1 MKVLFSF
8 VFGFI
13 LAAGIAAV
21 TVYRAGGDLQFKM
34 RVAQDITSRR
44 ATEVATVS
52 DSTDAVPNESLMSG
66 QAWRDFCDLLSK
78 AGDQIL
84 RDDVPGD
91 PRTRAQ
97 GYEYLSG
104 LLLSGLLSNMFSDP
118 NHPQFI
124 RTMDWHAKWGLDNS
138 DALYLSAAVDGS
150 GTYRIHGT
158 RGTVR
163 FLGIQASYGQFGSST
178 PMGVVSNLTGDDL
191 QIAPDGSFDI
201 IASAEPQEGNWLRMT
216 PEVNSLGAQQFFSN
230 WENEVLAELYIERI
244 DIPHEAPVTNTHSV
258 ANRLKATGE
267 FVEGSAKFWNDFVI
281 GRRATMFNEL
291 SATGSASDLQGS
303 NAQSYGWSQFALA
316 KGEALLIEVKPPEAL
331 YWNFELGDFWARS
344 MDYVNRII
352 SINDH
357 QAVLDPDGI
366 LRIIVSASDPGLANW
381 LDTGGIPE
389 GTITYRY
396 NGAKS
401 HANPSTR
408 LIRLDELD
416 QYVPANSERSTPAQR
431 SAEIERRRRALSRR
445 FSRG

>member
-1 MKVLFSF
+1 MRSLLSF
-8 VFGFI
+8 TLGFL
-13 LAAGIAAV
+13 LAAGIAVVA
-21 TVYRAGGDLQFKM
+21 VYRTGGDLQFKM

-44 ATEVATVS
+44 AEEVSTVG
-52 DSTDAVPNESLMSG
+52 DGTDAVPDESLMSG
-66 QAWRDFCDLLSK
+66 QAWRDFCDLLAK
-78 AGDQIL
+78 AGEQIL
-84 RDDVPGD
+84 RDDVPDD

-104 LLLSGLLSNMFSDP
+104 LLLSGLLGQMYSDP

-124 RTMDWHAKWGLDNS
+124 RIMDWHAKWGLDNS
-138 DALYLSAAVDGS
+138 DALYLAAAVDGS
-150 GTYRIHGT
+150 GTYRISGK
-158 RGTVR
+158 RETVR

-191 QIAPDGSFDI
+191 EIAPDGSFEI

-216 PEVNSLGAQQFFSN
+216 PQVNSLGARQFFSD
-230 WENEVLAELYIERI
+230 WENEVPAELYIERI
-244 DIPHEAPVTNTHSV
+244 DIPHEVPVTSTHSV
-258 ANRLKATGE
+258 ASRLKSVGE
-267 FVEGSAKFWNDFVI
+267 FVEGSAKFWNDFVL
-281 GRRATMFNEL
+281 GRRASMFNEL
-291 SATGSASDLQGS
+291 SPTGFASDLQGS
-303 NAQSYGWSQFALA
+303 NAQSYGWSQYALA
-316 KGEALLIEVKPPEAL
+316 DGEALLIEVKPPDAL

-357 QAVLDPDGI
+357 QAVLDPDGM
-366 LRIIVSASDPGLANW
+366 LRIVVSASDPGLANW

-389 GTITYRY
+389 GTMTYRY

-401 HANPSTR
+401 HPSPSTR
-408 LIRLDELD
+408 LVRLDELG
-416 QYVPANSERSTPAQR
+416 QHVPANAARSTPAQR

>member
-216 PEVNSLGAQQFFSN
+216 PEVNSLGARQFFSN

>member
-216 PEVNSLGAQQFFSN
+216 PEVNSLGARQFFSN

-281 GRRATMFNEL
+281 GRRASMFNEL

>member
-97 GYEYLSG
+97 GYEYLSS

-216 PEVNSLGAQQFFSN
+216 PEVNSLGARQFFSN